1 MKMSESTTPKRPLI
15 IGGILFSFIILLIA
29 ISSSQIF
36 YNTKIFNEK
45 IFFLARLKIWLC
57 LFLVYLYSAK
67 IEKQNFLLWKE
78 QKYSFTFCLKSIAKI
93 FLTLFLML
101 FLVTLP
107 LKINGVNEYSPKME
121 QTVILLKKNNLLLL
135 FTVFTAGITEELI
148 NRGYIHSRLEALT
161 NNKNVAIIVSS
172 LLFGIL
178 HYTYGTFYQII
189 GPFVIGLVFA
199 FYYSKYRNIKILIIC
214 HILWDLMAL
223 LIKTHL

>member
-1 MKMSESTTPKRPLI
+1 
-15 IGGILFSFIILLIA
+15 
-29 ISSSQIF
+29 
-36 YNTKIFNEK
+36 
-45 IFFLARLKIWLC
+45 
-57 LFLVYLYSAK
+57 
-67 IEKQNFLLWKE
+67 
-78 QKYSFTFCLKSIAKI
+78 
-93 FLTLFLML
+93 ML

-107 LKINGVNEYSPKME
+107 LKINGVNEFYPKMGLK
-121 QTVILLKKNNLLLL
+121 VILLKKNNLLLL

-161 NNKNVAIIVSS
+161 NNKNVAITASS

-178 HYTYGTFYQII
+178 HYTYGNFYQII

-214 HILWDLMAL
+214 HILWNLMAL

>member
-1 MKMSESTTPKRPLI
+1 MSDSTTSKRPLI

-29 ISSSQIF
+29 ICSSQIF
-36 YNTKIFNEK
+36 YNTKVFNEK

-57 LFLVYLYSAK
+57 LFLVYLYSIK
-67 IEKQNFLLWKE
+67 IEKQNFLLWEE
-78 QKYSFTFCLKSIAKI
+78 QKYSFTFYLKLIAKI
-93 FLTLFLML
+93 FLTLFFML

-107 LKINGVNEYSPKME
+107 LKINGVNEFYPKMGLK
-121 QTVILLKKNNLLLL
+121 VILLKKNNLLLL

-161 NNKNVAIIVSS
+161 NNKNVAITASS

-178 HYTYGTFYQII
+178 HYTYGNFYQII

-214 HILWDLMAL
+214 HILWNLMAL